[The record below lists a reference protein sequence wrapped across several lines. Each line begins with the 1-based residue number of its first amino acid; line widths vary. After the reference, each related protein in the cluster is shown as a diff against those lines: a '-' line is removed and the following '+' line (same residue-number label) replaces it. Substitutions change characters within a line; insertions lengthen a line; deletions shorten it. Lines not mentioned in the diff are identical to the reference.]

1 MTEALNE
8 EAIERHKQERI
19 EQAATLYAVQKVY
32 GDEAKAKAMAA
43 YGRLIDAHLIVT
55 GVLASGL
62 LRINGAIVEG
72 DKIAFERDAL
82 FAAFVIGLEPCETAI
97 AEARYLQAHAM
108 LRQELEILAQLKA
121 VRANRRKLNG
131 APNIAVLE
139 QSLARLYGGLSAA
152 AHVSRHDI
160 VQSATAWD
168 GEMDDVPGPT
178 NFTRY
183 FPETDE
189 GLARRS
195 YALHIYMI
203 LQLIEELSID
213 LANRYND
220 ASFTESETEALGLAI
235 DLMIAEGMLELVNPI
250 PPQNQA

>member
-8 EAIERHKQERI
+8 ETIERHEQNLI

-32 GDEAKAKAMAA
+32 GDQAKAKAIAA
-43 YGRLIDAHLIVT
+43 YGRLIDAHLLVT

-62 LRINGAIVEG
+62 LRINGAVVEG
-72 DKIAFERDAL
+72 DQTAFERDAL
-82 FAAFVIGLEPCETAI
+82 FAAFVIGLEPCERAI

-121 VRANRRKLNG
+121 VRANRRKPNG
-131 APNIAVLE
+131 APSIAALE
-139 QSLARLYGGLSAA
+139 HSLARLYGGLSAA
-152 AHVSRHDI
+152 AHVSQHDI

-168 GEMDDVPGPT
+168 GRMDNLPGPT
-178 NFTRY
+178 NQTRY

-203 LQLIEELSID
+203 LRLIEELSLD
-213 LANRYND
+213 LASRYDNAD
-220 ASFTESETEALGLAI
+220 FTESETEALNLAV
-235 DLMIAEGMLELVNPI
+235 DLMVTEGMMELIDASLPET
-250 PPQNQA
+250 

>member
-8 EAIERHKQERI
+8 EAIEYHKQERI

-32 GDEAKAKAMAA
+32 GDQAKAKAMAA

-62 LRINGAIVEG
+62 LRINGEIVEG

-121 VRANRRKLNG
+121 VSTNRRKPNG
-131 APNIAVLE
+131 APNITSLKK
-139 QSLARLYGGLSAA
+139 QHSLARLYGGLSAA

-168 GEMDDVPGPT
+168 GEMDDTPGPT

-195 YALHIYMI
+195 YALHIYLI
-203 LQLIEELSID
+203 LHLIEELNID

-220 ASFTESETEALGLAI
+220 AHFTESETEALGLAI
-235 DLMIAEGMLELVNPI
+235 DLMIAEGMLELIAPR
-250 PPQNQA
+250 NQA

>member
-8 EAIERHKQERI
+8 EAIERHKQELI
-19 EQAATLYAVQKVY
+19 EQASTLYAVQKVY
-32 GDEAKAKAMAA
+32 GDRARSKSMAA
-43 YGRLIDAHLIVT
+43 YGRLIDAHLLVT
-55 GVLASGL
+55 GVLAGGL
-62 LRINGAIVEG
+62 LRINGTVVEG
-72 DKIAFERDAL
+72 DQTAFERDAL
-82 FAAFVIGLEPCETAI
+82 FAAFVIGMEPCETAI

-108 LRQELEILAQLKA
+108 LRQELDILAQLKA

-131 APNIAVLE
+131 AANIAALE

-152 AHVSRHDI
+152 AHVSQHDI

-168 GEMDDVPGPT
+168 GEMDDLPGPT
-178 NFTRY
+178 NLTRY

-203 LQLIEELSID
+203 LRLIEEMSVD
-213 LANRYND
+213 LAARYDN
-220 ASFTESETEALGLAI
+220 SRFTQSETEALSLAV
-235 DLMIAEGMLELVNPI
+235 DLMVAEGMVELVDPSLCES
-250 PPQNQA
+250 

>member
-1 MTEALNE
+1 MTETLNE
-8 EAIERHKQERI
+8 DTIERHKQELI
-19 EQAATLYAVQKVY
+19 EPAATLYAVQKVY
-32 GDEAKAKAMAA
+32 GDQAKAKAMAA
-43 YGRLIDAHLIVT
+43 YGRLIDAHLLVT
-55 GVLASGL
+55 GVLASGM
-62 LRINGAIVEG
+62 LRINGAVVEG
-72 DKIAFERDAL
+72 DQTAFERDAL
-82 FAAFVIGLEPCETAI
+82 FAAFVIGLEPCERAI

-152 AHVSRHDI
+152 AHVSQHDL

-168 GEMDDVPGPT
+168 GQMENLPGPT
-178 NFTRY
+178 NLTRY

-203 LQLIEELSID
+203 LRLIEELSVD
-213 LANRYND
+213 LASRYDN
-220 ASFTESETEALGLAI
+220 AGFTKSEAEALGLAV
-235 DLMIAEGMLELVNPI
+235 DLMVAEGMLELVDASLPET
-250 PPQNQA
+250 